1 MRQRFPALVLA
12 ILGLCLGAAG
22 ARLEAAPPGGTAT
35 GTLTVNGKTVALKH
49 AYARKV
55 KGATMQDSDQF
66 ELRAPE
72 EGETAAEGVLVVLT
86 DEPLPLADLAY
97 VSSVEGAL
105 RDGKVQGI
113 SWVVDGKRQ
122 AARQTLHHG
131 ALGSDVPGR
140 PDAFEVGRLDARV
153 AGKAS
158 AEADFFDD
166 AWTYQVTF
174 DAPVQPLPKPSMAAG
189 TAAGTLTVDG
199 KVYEL
204 RHAYAL
210 TQPGFFDPK
219 KKDVVLHLVDA
230 PVPAAILADR
240 FGPRDLIKAGKLHGL
255 TVTIDANGRV
265 ISGGFHLA
273 GLELASSTGWQQLET
288 LAFDA
293 STIEGRLYTREPH
306 EIMDHELVLDAR
318 FNVALK

>member
-1 MRQRFPALVLA
+1 MRQRVPALALA
-12 ILGLCLGAAG
+12 ILALCLGAAV

-49 AYARKV
+49 AYASKV
-55 KGATMQDSDQF
+55 KGAVMPDSDQY
-66 ELRAPE
+66 EIRAPE

-86 DEPLPLADLAY
+86 DAPLPLADLTY
-97 VSSVEGAL
+97 VSSVESAL
-105 RDGKVQGI
+105 REGKVQGI

-140 PDAFEVGRLDARV
+140 PDAFEVSRLDARV

-158 AEADFFDD
+158 AEDFFDD
-166 AWTYQVTF
+166 AWTYDVTF
-174 DAPVQPLPKPSMAAG
+174 DAPVEPLPKPSMTAG

-204 RHAYAL
+204 RHAYAF
-210 TQPGFFDPK
+210 TQPGAFDPK
-219 KKDVVLHLVDA
+219 TKDVVLHLVDA
-230 PVPAAILADR
+230 PVPAAFLADR

-255 TVTIDANGRV
+255 TVTIDAKGRV

-273 GLELASSTGWQQLET
+273 GLEFASSTGWQQLET

-293 STIEGRLYTREPH
+293 STIEGRLYTRETH

-318 FNVALK
+318 FNVAVK

>member
-1 MRQRFPALVLA
+1 MRHRLPALAVA
-12 ILGLCLGAAG
+12 VVGLCLGTTG
-22 ARLEAAPPGGTAT
+22 ARLSAAPPGGTAT
-35 GTLTVNGKTVALKH
+35 GTLTVNGKAVTLKH

-55 KGATMQDSDQF
+55 TGATMPDSNQF

-86 DEPLPLADLAY
+86 DRPLPVADLTY
-97 VSSVEGAL
+97 VSSIDGAL
-105 RDGKVQGI
+105 RDGEVQGI
-113 SWVVDGKRQ
+113 SWVIDKREAKRQ
-122 AARQTLHHG
+122 SLHHA
-131 ALGSDVPGR
+131 ALGSEVPGR
-140 PDAFEVGRLDARV
+140 PDTFAVSRLDTRV
-153 AGKAS
+153 AGKAT

-166 AWTYQVTF
+166 AWTYDVSF
-174 DAPVQPLPKPSMAAG
+174 DAPVEPLPKPSMQPG
-189 TAAGTLTVDG
+189 TVAGTLTLDG

-204 RHAYAL
+204 RHAYAR
-210 TQPGFFDPK
+210 TEPGAFDPK

-230 PVPAAILADR
+230 PVAESILADR

-255 TVTIDANGRV
+255 WVTIDANARV

-273 GLELASSTGWQQLET
+273 GLEFASSTGWQQLEA

-293 STIEGRLYTREPH
+293 GKIEGRLYSREAH
-306 EIMDHELVLDAR
+306 EIMGHQLLLDAR